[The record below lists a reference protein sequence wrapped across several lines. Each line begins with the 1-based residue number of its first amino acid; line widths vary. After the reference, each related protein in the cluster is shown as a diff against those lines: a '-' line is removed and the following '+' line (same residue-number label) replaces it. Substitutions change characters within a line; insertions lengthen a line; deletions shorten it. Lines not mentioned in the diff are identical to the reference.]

1 MREKIGVLGTGSWGT
16 AAACALARSGNQ
28 VMLWSRSPE
37 LCSAINTEHVN
48 TKYLPG
54 YALPPSVTA
63 SADMEEVCRNAD
75 VLFLASPSLYLMDTV
90 ERLLRC
96 EPFRRAAADHSCF
109 AEPFSAAAPLDK
121 IMPSVT
127 ATASGEEAL
136 PSGIAASASDS
147 AAYPLIAVLTKG
159 FIPDAQ
165 GKPQL
170 IIDALEK
177 KLPDVYRDHT
187 VYVAGPSHGEEVAAG
202 KLTGLIAASK
212 NPLNSIRCREILKS
226 RSLLVYSSLDT
237 VGVQVC
243 AATKNVIAIA
253 FGLLDALIESSDF
266 FGDNTESLLL
276 AAGLNEI
283 QMIGR
288 AMGATHPET
297 FTSISGIGD
306 LDVTCRSKYGRNRK
320 FGREI
325 ITKRIL
331 ESFTGIDDLITH
343 IDTVGYLPEGIVACS
358 YLKKLAAQYDLRIP
372 LCAGLYKILNK
383 ELEPVEF
390 IEEILS
396 GTASRI

>member
-1 MREKIGVLGTGSWGT
+1 MRENVGVLGAGSWGT
-16 AAACALARSGNQ
+16 AAASALARSGNR

-54 YALPPSVTA
+54 YELPPSVTA
-63 SADMEEVCRNAD
+63 SSDMQEVCRFAD

-90 ERLLRC
+90 ERLLTC
-96 EPFRRAAADHSCF
+96 APF
-109 AEPFSAAAPLDK
+109 K
-121 IMPSVT
+121 WT
-127 ATASGEEAL
+127 ATAEPVGGASSIDSADSAESADTVAG
-136 PSGIAASASDS
+136 AASSGAGISSPGIGVSSDTHDT
-147 AAYPLIAVLTKG
+147 YPLIAVLTKG
-159 FIPDAQ
+159 FLPDAK
-165 GKPQL
+165 GEPQL
-170 IIDALEK
+170 ILDALEK
-177 KLPDVYRDHT
+177 KLPDVYRDHV

-212 NPLNSIRCREILKS
+212 NPLNSIRCREMLKS
-226 RSLLVYSSLDT
+226 RSLLVYSSLDI

-243 AATKNVIAIA
+243 AAAKNVIAIA

-283 QMIGR
+283 QIIGR

-325 ITKRIL
+325 ITKRLL
-331 ESFTGIDDLITH
+331 ESFTGINDLIAH
-343 IDTVGYLPEGIVACS
+343 IGNLGYLPEGIVACS
-358 YLKKLAAQYDLRIP
+358 YLKKLAAQYDLRLP

-383 ELEPVEF
+383 EWEPAEF
-390 IEEILS
+390 IEEMLS
-396 GTASRI
+396 GS

>member
-1 MREKIGVLGTGSWGT
+1 MREKIGVLGAGSWGT

-28 VMLWSRSPE
+28 VMLWSRSSE
-37 LCSAINTEHVN
+37 LCSVINTEHSN

-54 YALPPSVTA
+54 YVLPPSITA
-63 SADMEEVCRNAD
+63 SSDMQEICRSAD

-90 ERLLRC
+90 ERLLKC
-96 EPFRRAAADHSCF
+96 ELFTQD
-109 AEPFSAAAPLDK
+109 L
-121 IMPSVT
+121 SV
-127 ATASGEEAL
+127 
-136 PSGIAASASDS
+136 
-147 AAYPLIAVLTKG
+147 YPLIAVLTKG
-159 FIPDAQ
+159 FIPDEQ
-165 GKPQL
+165 GEPQL
-170 IIDALEK
+170 IIEALEK
-177 KLPDVYRDHT
+177 KLPDVYRDHV

-212 NPLNSIRCREILKS
+212 NPLNSIRCREMLKS
-226 RSLLVYSSLDT
+226 RSLLVYSSLDI

-283 QMIGR
+283 QIIGR

-325 ITKRIL
+325 ITKHL
-331 ESFTGIDDLITH
+331 LGFFKGIDDLIAR
-343 IDTVGYLPEGIVACS
+343 IDSIGYLPEGIVACS
-358 YLKKLAAQYDLRIP
+358 YLKKLAARYDLRLP

-383 ELEPVEF
+383 ELEPAEF

-396 GTASRI
+396 GT

>member
-1 MREKIGVLGTGSWGT
+1 MRENVGVLGAGSWGT
-16 AAACALARSGNQ
+16 AAASALARSGNR

-54 YALPPSVTA
+54 YELPPSVTA
-63 SADMEEVCRNAD
+63 SSDMQEVCRFAD

-90 ERLLRC
+90 ERLLTC
-96 EPFRRAAADHSCF
+96 TPFKR
-109 AEPFSAAAPLDK
+109 
-121 IMPSVT
+121 T
-127 ATASGEEAL
+127 ATAEPVGGASSIDSADSAESADTVAG
-136 PSGIAASASDS
+136 AASSGAGISSPGIGVSSDTHDT
-147 AAYPLIAVLTKG
+147 YPLIAVLTKG
-159 FIPDAQ
+159 FLPDAK
-165 GKPQL
+165 GEPQL
-170 IIDALEK
+170 ILDALEK
-177 KLPDVYRDHT
+177 KLPDVYRDHV

-212 NPLNSIRCREILKS
+212 NPLNSIRCREMLKS
-226 RSLLVYSSLDT
+226 RSLLVYSSLDI

-283 QMIGR
+283 QIIGR

-325 ITKRIL
+325 ITKRLL
-331 ESFTGIDDLITH
+331 ESFTGIDDLIAH
-343 IDTVGYLPEGIVACS
+343 IGNLGYLPEGIVACS
-358 YLKKLAAQYDLRIP
+358 YLKKLAAQYDLRLP

-383 ELEPVEF
+383 EWEPAEF
-390 IEEILS
+390 IEEMLS
-396 GTASRI
+396 GS